1 VVGRK
6 RSCRIAAAA
15 AGRPTPVRGT
25 TLQRQS
31 QEPTRTSSQAFA
43 RAKDQGVILP
53 SITEPLLDER
63 DLPRRLGRDRMP
75 PALLHHAPLAADQ
88 FQRLRRG
95 EALLAQQAAD
105 DGAGPAHAAPA
116 VEVHRVAG
124 FQRAV
129 DRIERGG
136 IVPTAGT
143 SMSGIANRR
152 WATCTWRDQARSRRI
167 GTYRSGPSKNSV
179 GSTNCRTLASS
190 RASIRT
196 TQSRFASRP
205 RALFLHL
212 SSVPHRRPED
222 RPSFR
227 LPHLARQRSLLLTHD
242 FTATSVCYN
251 IVGTHGGC
259 A

>member
-1 VVGRK
+1 
-6 RSCRIAAAA
+6 
-15 AGRPTPVRGT
+15 
-25 TLQRQS
+25 
-31 QEPTRTSSQAFA
+31 
-43 RAKDQGVILP
+43 
-53 SITEPLLDER
+53 
-63 DLPRRLGRDRMP
+63 MP
-75 PALLHHAPLAADQ
+75 PALLHHLPLAADQ
-88 FQRLRRG
+88 LERLG
-95 EALLAQQAAD
+95 ADQPLLPQQAPD
-105 DGAGPAHAAPA
+105 A
-116 VEVHRVAG
+116 VPVAQLGRLTHLEHR
-124 FQRAV
+124 V

-152 WATCTWRDQARSRRI
+152 WATCTWRDRARSRRI
-167 GTYRSGPSKNSV
+167 GTYRSGPSRNSV
-179 GSTNCRTLASS
+179 GSTNCRTPASS
-190 RASIRT
+190 LASIRT

-212 SSVPHRRPED
+212 SSVPPRRPED

-227 LPHLARQRSLLLTHD
+227 LPHLARQRSLLLTHG